1 MVIDDGKCN
10 TDLNKINIIANTL
23 VTLAETIV
31 NADKGISLYGTKLK
45 IIFDR
50 VYGLVA
56 FLHDENER
64 GWRYLHE
71 MMWVIII

>member
-10 TDLNKINIIANTL
+10 TDLSKINTL

-31 NADKGISLYGTKLK
+31 NADEGISLYGTKLK

-50 VYGLVA
+50 LYGLVA

-64 GWRYLHE
+64 GWR
-71 MMWVIII
+71 